1 MTVMLE
7 ALESTEGTVVAIE
20 CHAEEHYVD
29 NILAVLAVEENDSE
43 WGASAEFE
51 AGNNQFS

>member
-1 MTVMLE
+1 
-7 ALESTEGTVVAIE
+7 VVAIE